1 MLFDRGSIGR
11 HFGTR
16 ASLCKGGSAQ
26 NPGQR
31 AIRYAIEQADGTQGY
46 SPEKADGFHVEVVN
60 HLKVPTSIHWHGLV
74 LPNPMEGVPFVTM
87 LGARTT
93 LSF

>member
-1 MLFDRGSIGR
+1 
-11 HFGTR
+11 
-16 ASLCKGGSAQ
+16 
-26 NPGQR
+26 
-31 AIRYAIEQADGTQGY
+31 
-46 SPEKADGFHVEVVN
+46 VN

-74 LPNPMEGVPFVTM
+74 LPNPMDGVPFVTM